1 MIKKKIDPSDRREY
15 FYGESVHE
23 YIGVL
28 VEMIMKIDKTLEIK
42 KVDRDWIVTLLTDS
56 ISILNDY

>member
-1 MIKKKIDPSDRREY
+1 MIRKKIDPSDRREY

-28 VEMIMKIDKTLEIK
+28 VEMIMKIDKTLEIE
-42 KVDRDWIVTLLTDS
+42 KVDRDWIVTLLSDS

>member
-15 FYGESVHE
+15 FYGETVHE

-28 VEMIMKIDKTLEIK
+28 VEMILKIDDSKEIE
-42 KVDRDWIVTLLTDS
+42 KVDRDWIGTLLTDV

>member
-1 MIKKKIDPSDRREY
+1 MEKDSLKDDLGY
-15 FYGESVHE
+15 FRGETVHD

-28 VEMIMKIDKTLEIK
+28 VEMIMKIDNSLEIE
-42 KVDRDWIVTLLTDS
+42 KVDRDWIVTLLSDS

>member
-28 VEMIMKIDKTLEIK
+28 VEMILKIEESKEIGNLDK
-42 KVDRDWIVTLLTDS
+42 DRIRVLLSDS
-56 ISILNDY
+56 I